1 MADQKALSMENLQTA
16 MIQNNTKM
24 KEWVTAQINNVK
36 IIGLEWVDT
45 LPESD
50 ISTST
55 IYLVKSDLS
64 TLVNN
69 IYNEYVYK
77 EGVGWEILG
86 QVDTGTIDLNNY
98 YSKTEID
105 ELLANITI
113 TVESYTNEEI
123 IAMVSS
129 IWNE

>member
-1 MADQKALSMENLQTA
+1 MADQKKLSMENLQTA
-16 MIQNNTKM
+16 MMQNNTKM

-36 IIGLEWVDT
+36 IIGLEWVDA

-64 TLVNN
+64 TLTNN

-77 EGVGWEILG
+77 EGIGWEILG
-86 QVDTGTIDLNNY
+86 QVDTGAMDLNNY
-98 YSKTEID
+98 YNKTEID
-105 ELLANITI
+105 ELLANITVS
-113 TVESYTNEEI
+113 VESYTDEEI

-129 IWNE
+129 IWNW

>member
-36 IIGLEWVDT
+36 IIGLEWVDV

-64 TLVNN
+64 TLTNN

-98 YSKTEID
+98 YNKAEID
-105 ELLANITI
+105 ELLANENCTD
-113 TVESYTNEEI
+113 EEI
-123 IAMVSS
+123 LAMVSS